1 MRTLGSRRPSV
12 LFQQTTKPVS
22 RRTPVWDDPDEDCPS
37 GVDAI
42 VLKGWQN
49 GTYPA
54 GWGNKPVTWV
64 SLDDARAYA
73 SWSGKRL
80 PHEWEWQYATVLAAP
95 SLTAGGAVRAIS
107 ATSVVTAVLAKACTR
122 FMAP

>member
-37 GVDAI
+37 GADAI

-54 GWGNKPVTWV
+54 GLGEQ
-64 SLDDARAYA
+64 ARHVGVARRRA
-73 SWSGKRL
+73 GL
-80 PHEWEWQYATVLAAP
+80 CVLVWQAVAARM
-95 SLTAGGAVRAIS
+95 GVAVRGPGPRRTNPARNS
-107 ATSVVTAVLAKACTR
+107 STERDTR
-122 FMAP
+122 

>member
-37 GVDAI
+37 GADAI

-80 PHEWEWQYATVLAAP
+80 P